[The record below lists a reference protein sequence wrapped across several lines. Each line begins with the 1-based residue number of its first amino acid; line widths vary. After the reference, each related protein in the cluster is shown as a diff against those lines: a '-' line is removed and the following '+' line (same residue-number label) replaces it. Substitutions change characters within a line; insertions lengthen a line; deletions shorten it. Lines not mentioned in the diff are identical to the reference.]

1 MGGSDF
7 VERNAPENTPP
18 ICNPRPL
25 NIELGKRPSS
35 LERGL
40 SIFILLI
47 LGGIATTIWGL
58 QSRHHPANDSLLS
71 HSTFTP
77 EPLPGGVS
85 QKAGFSAPENLT
97 PSGPV
102 EVFSP
107 QHLSDKINGKAELY
121 LSSGVIELTT
131 QRFRVKNAS
140 GAWIEVFH
148 YDMGKPAN
156 GFAVYSAQMRD
167 DGVQISLTP
176 FSYRTE
182 NSHFFLDGST
192 YVEIIGSGSTPEEM
206 DARAALAEALV
217 AASPDSSDALDEL
230 SLFPGP
236 HLKKESISLISND
249 AFGFQGLDHVFTATY
264 DLDGVEVGMFLSRR
278 GSASEAAGLAVAYL
292 AFLLENGGRPVSSNE
307 FSLETARFVEILD
320 TFELIV
326 TIGPM
331 LAGVRDAQDQATAER
346 LGRLLVDHLVDT
358 QRTGEVPQ

>member
-1 MGGSDF
+1 M
-7 VERNAPENTPP
+7 
-18 ICNPRPL
+18 
-25 NIELGKRPSS
+25 NIKARKRPGR
-35 LERGL
+35 LERRL

-47 LGGIATTIWGL
+47 LGGIAATLWGL

-71 HSTFTP
+71 HSPFTP

-85 QKAGFSAPENLT
+85 QKAGFLAPENLA

-107 QHLSDKINGKAELY
+107 EHLSDKINGKAELY
-121 LSSGVIELTT
+121 LSAGVIELTT
-131 QRFRVKNAS
+131 QRFKVKNAP

-148 YDMGKPAN
+148 YDMGKTAN

-182 NSHFFLDGST
+182 NAHFFLDGRT

-264 DLDGVEVGMFLSRR
+264 DFNGVGVAMFLSRR
-278 GSASEAAGLAVAYL
+278 GSASEAAGLAVAYH

-307 FSLETARFVEILD
+307 FSPETARFVEILG
-320 TFELIV
+320 TFELVV
-326 TIGPM
+326 TIGPV

-346 LGRLLVDHLVDT
+346 LGRLLVDHLVNT
-358 QRTGEVPQ
+358 QRTGEVLQ